1 SKDRLVFCS
10 CSHILSLEEVGDS
23 NAEDNDHCAQYNPRE
38 QKMSHSTRNRFVG
51 VKRGEER
58 PLEREA
64 INAKLVTVQAD
75 RRSHS
80 RHCPAC
86 CEESPK
92 DLQGYAV
99 EGKEDARKDH

>member
-1 SKDRLVFCS
+1 
-10 CSHILSLEEVGDS
+10 S
-23 NAEDNDHCAQYNPRE
+23 NAEYNDHCTQYNPRE
-38 QKMSHSTRNRFVG
+38 QEMSHSARNSFVG

-64 INAKLVTVQAD
+64 VNAQFVTVQAN

-86 CEESPK
+86 REESTQE
-92 DLQGYAV
+92 LQGDAV
-99 EGKEDARKDH
+99 EGKEDARKDHLWQQDRRNQTHRLVT